1 MDIIETI
8 AVLAGSLT
16 LLGVFLSIAFER
28 ATTKHNCKNL
38 VSALN
43 HKWQKVT
50 VPAS

>member
-8 AVLAGSLT
+8 SILAGSVT

-28 ATTKHNCKNL
+28 ATKDNSKNL

-50 VPAS
+50 VSAS

>member
-8 AVLAGSLT
+8 SILAGSVT

-28 ATTKHNCKNL
+28 ATTKDNSKNL

-50 VPAS
+50 VSAS